1 MFYHLFTYLDKLDV
15 PGAGL
20 FQYISFRSAMA
31 ILLSLTITLLFGGKL
46 INILR
51 KKQIKEDIRNLG
63 LEGENQKKGT
73 PTMGGLIIISGI
85 LLPVLLFCN
94 LKNIYIQL
102 MLITTVWLGF
112 IGFLDDYI
120 KVYKKDKN
128 GLNAKFKLYGQIILG
143 IIIGLT
149 VNFNKQI
156 VVREKFLVNQQ
167 NVVSTNNQNL
177 ESITSNNKK
186 YIVKD
191 VKSTRVNI
199 PFLKNNEFDYSMFL
213 SFLGKKAQKYTW
225 IIYTIIVIFIISAV
239 SNGANLTDGLDGLAA
254 GVSAIIGTTLGVLA
268 YVSGNFIIADYLN
281 IMFIPN
287 TGELVIFMSAFVGS
301 LIGFLWYNSYPAQ
314 IFMGDVGSLTI
325 GGIIAVYSL
334 LIRKEL
340 LLPILCGIFFVESLS
355 VIIQVSYFKYTK
367 RKYGEG
373 KRIFKMA
380 PLHHHYQLLKYPE
393 PKIVTRFWIVG
404 IFLAVITI
412 VTLKIR

>member
-1 MFYHLFTYLDKLDV
+1 MFYHLFTYLDKFDL

-20 FQYISFRSAMA
+20 FHYISFRSAMA
-31 ILLSLTITLLFGGKL
+31 VIFSLIITLLLGNKL

-51 KKQIKEDIRNLG
+51 KYQIKEEIRNLG
-63 LEGENQKKGT
+63 LEGENKKQGT

-85 LLPVLLFCN
+85 ILPVLLFCN

-102 MLITTVWLGF
+102 MLITTIWLGL
-112 IGFLDDYI
+112 IGFIDDYI

-128 GLNAKFKLYGQIILG
+128 GLNAKFKIYGQIILG
-143 IIIGLT
+143 IIIGLS
-149 VNFNKQI
+149 VNFNKNI
-156 VVREKFLVNQQ
+156 VIREKQLIKQEIFTKSEIQ
-167 NVVSTNNQNL
+167 
-177 ESITSNNKK
+177 EFNKNINPTQK
-186 YIVKD
+186 YLVKD
-191 VKSTRVNI
+191 VKSTKVNI
-199 PFLKNNEFDYSMFL
+199 PFLKNNEFDYSIFL
-213 SFLGKKAQKYTW
+213 SFLGKKATKYTW
-225 IIYTIIVIFIISAV
+225 IVYTLIVIFIISAV

-254 GVSAIIGTTLGVLA
+254 GISAIIGATLGFLA

-281 IMFIPN
+281 IMYIPN

-355 VIIQVSYFKYTK
+355 VIIQVTYFKYTK
-367 RKYGEG
+367 RKFGEG
-373 KRIFKMA
+373 KRIFKMS
-380 PLHHHYQLLKYPE
+380 PLHHHYQLLNYPE

-404 IFLAVITI
+404 IFLAVLTVI
-412 VTLKIR
+412 TLKIR

>member
-1 MFYHLFTYLDKLDV
+1 MFYHLFTYLDKFDI

-20 FQYISFRSAMA
+20 FYYISFRSALA
-31 ILLSLTITLLFGGKL
+31 VLLALTITLLFGKKL

-51 KKQIKEDIRNLG
+51 KNQIKEDIRNLG

-73 PTMGGLIIISGI
+73 PTMGGLIIIAGI
-85 LLPVLLFCN
+85 LFPVIFFCN
-94 LKNIYIQL
+94 LKNIYVQL
-102 MLITTVWLGF
+102 MLITTIWLGF

-128 GLNAKFKLYGQIILG
+128 GLNAKFKVYGQIILG

-149 VNFNKQI
+149 VHFNKNI
-156 VVREKFLVNQQ
+156 VIREKQIIKTSF
-167 NVVSTNNQNL
+167 SFSDTK
-177 ESITSNNKK
+177 ESSSSSSKT

-191 VKSTRVNI
+191 VKSTKVNI
-199 PFLKNNEFDYSMFL
+199 PFLKNNEFDYSVFL
-213 SFLGKKAQKYTW
+213 SFLGEKAKKYTW
-225 IIYTIIVIFIISAV
+225 IVYTIIVIFIISAV

-254 GVSAIIGTTLGVLA
+254 GTSAIIGTTLGVLA
-268 YVSGNFIIADYLN
+268 YVSGNSIIADYLN
-281 IMFIPN
+281 IMYIPN

-314 IFMGDVGSLTI
+314 VFMGDIGSLTI

-340 LLPILCGIFFVESLS
+340 LLPILCGIFFAESLS
-355 VIIQVSYFKYTK
+355 VIIQVSYFKYTRK
-367 RKYGEG
+367 KYGEG

-380 PLHHHYQLLKYPE
+380 PLHHHYQMLKYPE
-393 PKIVTRFWIVG
+393 PKIVTRFWIIG

-412 VTLKIR
+412 ITLKIR